1 MSQSPPIIHPTA
13 IVDSSVV
20 LGEGTTVGAY
30 SIIGAGV
37 VLGQDNRVGPHVVIE
52 GNTRIGDGNE
62 FFQFCS
68 VGGRPQDLK
77 YQGEPSELIIG
88 NRNIIREYVT
98 LQPGTRGG
106 GMVTRIGDGNLFM
119 ANTHVGHDSVV
130 GNRCIMANSAAL
142 AGHVVLGDSVV
153 IGGLVGIH
161 QFVKIGDLVMIGGGA
176 MVTRDIPPFCIA
188 VGDRATLRGL
198 NQIGLERNGLGR
210 DEIALLRKVYRD
222 VLIGDSPETKGKRF
236 KERIE
241 VCRAAVLGSI
251 KASAFLD
258 FIERSER
265 GVAQHGEDS
274 QGEYG
279 TGNA

>member
-1 MSQSPPIIHPTA
+1 MLQQSTLIHPTA
-13 IVDSSVV
+13 IVDPSVT
-20 LGEGTTVGAY
+20 LGEGTSVGAY

-37 VLGQDNRVGPHVVIE
+37 SIGCNNRIGPHVVIE
-52 GNTRIGDGNE
+52 GNTRIGDENE

-77 YQGEPSELIIG
+77 YRGEPSELHIG

-98 LQPGTRGG
+98 LQPGTSGG
-106 GMVTRIGDGNLFM
+106 GMVTRIGDSNLFM

-142 AGHVVLGDSVV
+142 AGHVILGDGVV

-188 VGDRATLRGL
+188 VGDRATLQGL
-198 NQIGLERNGLGR
+198 NHIGLERSGVSR
-210 DEIALLRKVYRD
+210 EEIALLRKVYRD
-222 VLIGDSPETKGKRF
+222 ILIGDSIETKGMRF
-236 KERIE
+236 KERVE
-241 VCRAAVLGSI
+241 RTRALAQGTP
-251 KASAFLD
+251 KCAAFVA
-258 FIERSER
+258 FIDRSER
-265 GVAQHGEDS
+265 GIAQHGADS
-274 QGEYG
+274 LGE
-279 TGNA
+279 